1 MTELLKLIADSIY
14 LADVA
19 ACDCD
24 STTCEHQAMK
34 DAENVLGAIEA
45 SGRVTVDRAR
55 FERLLKPMQLYV
67 QAEGI
72 VVDFTG
78 KGAIAFG
85 KAFED
90 AVNEIRVNPGD
101 LEPLP

>member
-55 FERLLKPMQLYV
+55 FERLLRV
-67 QAEGI
+67 AESAYEYTNAPYPSGERDSAESRQTKA
-72 VVDFTG
+72 VD
-78 KGAIAFG
+78 ALQQ
-85 KAFED
+85 
-90 AVNEIRVNPGD
+90 GD